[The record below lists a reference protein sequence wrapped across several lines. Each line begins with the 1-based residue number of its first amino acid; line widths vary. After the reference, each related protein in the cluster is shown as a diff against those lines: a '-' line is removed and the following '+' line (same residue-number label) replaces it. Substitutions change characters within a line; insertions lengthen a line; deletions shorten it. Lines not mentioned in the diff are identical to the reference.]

1 MTDDDGVER
10 RTVLKAGGA
19 AAALG
24 IGGGG
29 FMESLTQ
36 RDDVASKGTPGVE
49 SFVGQDEVVQTICA
63 PNCRGKCPLDV
74 YKRDGRIKKIQPHVP
89 ADERYK
95 RGCVL
100 GLSHTQRI
108 YDPTRL
114 KYPMKR
120 TDWSLDEPNPDGR
133 GFDAEFERISW
144 DDALSLLASKMKTT
158 KEQHGA

>member
-63 PNCRGKCPLDV
+63 PNCRGSVRSTCTNETAESRRFNRTFPQTSGTSVAASSD
-74 YKRDGRIKKIQPHVP
+74 Y
-89 ADERYK
+89 
-95 RGCVL
+95 
-100 GLSHTQRI
+100 HTRSESTT
-108 YDPTRL
+108 PPGSSTR
-114 KYPMKR
+114 
-120 TDWSLDEPNPDGR
+120 
-133 GFDAEFERISW
+133 
-144 DDALSLLASKMKTT
+144 
-158 KEQHGA
+158 